1 MTYKRNYP
9 VTQIKF
15 FSQQQKSYLKETT
28 DFINFIE
35 KTKFPKEVVLVSM
48 DVTVSN
54 TNIRPKVLTLE
65 KALRL
70 IFQGNLSQFNEQI
83 YLQTHEIAM
92 GPKMAVAFSFA
103 YPR

>member
-1 MTYKRNYP
+1 
-9 VTQIKF
+9 
-15 FSQQQKSYLKETT
+15 
-28 DFINFIE
+28 
-35 KTKFPKEVVLVSM
+35 M

-70 IFQGNLSQFNEQI
+70 IFQGNLSQFNQQI

>member
-1 MTYKRNYP
+1 MT